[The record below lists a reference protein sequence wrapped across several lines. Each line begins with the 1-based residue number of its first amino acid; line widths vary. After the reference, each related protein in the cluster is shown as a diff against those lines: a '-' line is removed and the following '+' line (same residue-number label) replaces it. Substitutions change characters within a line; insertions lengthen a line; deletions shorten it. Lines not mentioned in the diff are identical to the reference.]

1 MAKPIGVDPVKQQL
15 YDHCQAYIQNRLQRV
30 QKNIQEIQEALG
42 SETKSSAGDKHET
55 GRAMI
60 QLEREK
66 LGVQLS
72 EIQKVQELFKRVP
85 LSGGY
90 KTVSLGSLVS
100 TDTYGYYVAV
110 SAGEVRID
118 NVVYYAIAP
127 NTPIGKLLLGKSEHE
142 LVTFNGK
149 EMVIRAII

>member
-1 MAKPIGVDPVKQQL
+1 MGIDPLKQQL
-15 YDHCQAYIQNRLQRV
+15 YDHCQDYIHNRLGRI

-72 EIQKVQELFKRVP
+72 EIQKVQELFRRVP
-85 LSGGY
+85 LSGQST
-90 KTVSLGSLVS
+90 TVSLGSLVTTNTNS
-100 TDTYGYYVAV
+100 YYLAI

-118 NVVYYAIAP
+118 EKVYYAIAP
-127 NTPIGKLLLGKSEHE
+127 NTPIGKLLLGKTENE
-142 LVTFNGK
+142 TIEFNGK
-149 EMVIRAII
+149 EIRITAIL

>member
-1 MAKPIGVDPVKQQL
+1 MGIDPLKQQL
-15 YDHCQAYIQNRLQRV
+15 YDHCQGYIQNRLGRI

-85 LSGGY
+85 LSGQSL
-90 KTVSLGSLVS
+90 TVSLGSLVTTNTNS
-100 TDTYGYYVAV
+100 YYLAV
-110 SAGEVRID
+110 SAGEVHID
-118 NVVYYAIAP
+118 GEIYYAIAP
-127 NTPIGKLLLGKSEHE
+127 NTPIGKLLLGKTQNETI
-142 LVTFNGK
+142 TFNGK
-149 EMVIRAII
+149 DILITTIS

>member
-1 MAKPIGVDPVKQQL
+1 MGIDPLKQEL
-15 YDHCQAYIQNRLQRV
+15 YNHCQDYIQNRLGRI

-60 QLEREK
+60 QLEREN

-85 LSGGY
+85 LTGRS
-90 KTVSLGSLVS
+90 KTASLGSLVITNIS
-100 TDTYGYYVAV
+100 RYYLAV
-110 SAGEVRID
+110 SAGEVFI
-118 NVVYYAIAP
+118 NGEAYYAISP
-127 NTPIGKLLLGKSEHE
+127 NTPIGKLVLGKTENE
-142 LVTFNGK
+142 IMVFNGK
-149 EMVIRAII
+149 EILIKEII

>member
-1 MAKPIGVDPVKQQL
+1 MGINPLKQQL
-15 YDHCQAYIQNRLQRV
+15 YDHCQGYIQNRLGRI
-30 QKNIQEIQEALG
+30 QKNIKEIQEALG

-72 EIQKVQELFKRVP
+72 EIQKIQELFKRVP
-85 LSGGY
+85 LSGQST
-90 KTVSLGSLVS
+90 TVSLGNLVTTNTNS
-100 TDTYGYYVAV
+100 YYLAV

-118 NVVYYAIAP
+118 GEIYYAIAS
-127 NTPIGKLLLGKSEHE
+127 NTPIGKLLLGKTKNETIE
-142 LVTFNGK
+142 FNGK
-149 EMVIRAII
+149 EIRIIAII